1 MAKNIRGFWRIYLS
15 ITFWILLWMLTSLMI
30 WNLNVTVITTLKY
43 CYKKALNKNLQLIE
57 RAMKYFPK
65 KLLAHEICSSIV
77 VWATKFFEKFVK
89 PLPLLPLSPTY
100 LKYAPQANFKLHS
113 FVSVKFFPS
122 SRDWQFGT
130 WQVHFL

>member
-1 MAKNIRGFWRIYLS
+1 
-15 ITFWILLWMLTSLMI
+15 MLTSLMI

-43 CYKKALNKNLQLIE
+43 CYKKALNKKLQLIE

-89 PLPLLPLSPTY
+89 PLPLPSL
-100 LKYAPQANFKLHS
+100 LH
-113 FVSVKFFPS
+113 
-122 SRDWQFGT
+122 T
-130 WQVHFL
+130 